1 MAEDQD
7 AYFEVRRSWHV
18 REGRV
23 REILSVFKD
32 GVHDAWYS
40 DNWAQQV
47 EELVPLEISGLFF
60 FDAEKIRGA
69 HRRRHQQPGAGRGDQ
84 VAAGAGYRGA
94 ADRRYHG
101 DPGQA
106 GQGRRSATQREKVQL
121 LETQAQELTEKI
133 TRLEEERTALEN
145 HRLRAQAALETAEMK
160 FRALGGTYWQL
171 RQVREGRKRE
181 IETRAK
187 EVEGQLQTLAAG
199 ELPLALVS
207 GLLRQVEHQDVQERL
222 AAQAGVVV
230 ELLGERDGRLIERLE
245 QARVSGKTIELVRAF
260 LDGDREERQHAMGA
274 EPRLGLSQRAHG
286 QLHHLGGPRLGD
298 PASSGRP
305 DQDARGACAGA

>member
-1 MAEDQD
+1 
-7 AYFEVRRSWHV
+7 
-18 REGRV
+18 
-23 REILSVFKD
+23 
-32 GVHDAWYS
+32 
-40 DNWAQQV
+40 
-47 EELVPLEISGLFF
+47 
-60 FDAEKIRGA
+60 
-69 HRRRHQQPGAGRGDQ
+69 
-84 VAAGAGYRGA
+84 
-94 ADRRYHG
+94 
-101 DPGQA
+101 
-106 GQGRRSATQREKVQL
+106 
-121 LETQAQELTEKI
+121 
-133 TRLEEERTALEN
+133 
-145 HRLRAQAALETAEMK
+145 MK
-160 FRALGGTYWQL
+160 FRASGGTYWQL

-274 EPRLGLSQRAHG
+274 EPRLGLSQRAHA
-286 QLHHLGGPRLGD
+286 QLHHLGGPRLGAIRHQAED
-298 PASSGRP
+298 LIKTHAALVQELDDLERGIETAPGDEEIGQVVEQFKAAAGRFSALQTEAKNM
-305 DQDARGACAGA
+305 DDAIAALEGGAGTMPEQAGEALRGRGGKGV